1 MRKNLRSEFITRQY
15 MLSHD
20 YELYFYSDIH
30 MKSGVPHT
38 HKYYEFYFFIDGDI
52 TMHISNTSF
61 KLKPGDLIIIPP
73 NTSHYAE
80 VNDSNRYYQ
89 RFVFWISEEYYK
101 SLFRITPAF
110 GYVTDL
116 SDNHEVYVHHYD
128 SIHFNALQSQLF
140 DIIQEIH
147 QDRFAKDTRLTI
159 MIAQLFLDINRHSYE
174 IRNPQ
179 EIKAESGL
187 YQNLIAY
194 IDNHLADTL
203 SLEELSEHFYVS
215 KYHISHIFKEYLG
228 ISIHQY
234 ILKKRLAAFKDN
246 ILETD
251 DISESFINC
260 GFKDYSCFYRAFKK
274 EYGISPSDYRKNLKQ
289 NLSRHKEK
297 TTNTS
302 ESNISSSE
310 Y

>member
-1 MRKNLRSEFITRQY
+1 M
-15 MLSHD
+15 
-20 YELYFYSDIH
+20 
-30 MKSGVPHT
+30 
-38 HKYYEFYFFIDGDI
+38 
-52 TMHISNTSF
+52 
-61 KLKPGDLIIIPP
+61 
-73 NTSHYAE
+73 
-80 VNDSNRYYQ
+80 
-89 RFVFWISEEYYK
+89 
-101 SLFRITPAF
+101 
-110 GYVTDL
+110 
-116 SDNHEVYVHHYD
+116 
-128 SIHFNALQSQLF
+128 
-140 DIIQEIH
+140 
-147 QDRFAKDTRLTI
+147 
-159 MIAQLFLDINRHSYE
+159 
-174 IRNPQ
+174 
-179 EIKAESGL
+179 
-187 YQNLIAY
+187 
-194 IDNHLADTL
+194 ADTL